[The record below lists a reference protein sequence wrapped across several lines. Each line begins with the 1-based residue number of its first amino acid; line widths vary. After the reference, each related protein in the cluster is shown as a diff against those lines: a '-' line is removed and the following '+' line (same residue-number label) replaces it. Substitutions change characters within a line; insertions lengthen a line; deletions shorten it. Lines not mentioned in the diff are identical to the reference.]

1 MFQSIQAKHR
11 RYHWT
16 WPGEKKKTESAGF
29 IGSSGKGKD
38 TWIILY
44 ALAKLKH
51 KDKTLINLLGTHAAR
66 QNLDQFRPQ
75 GIANLA
81 YSMGLL
87 GIRHRDLLH
96 AICGH
101 VNPRRLEDFSEQEV
115 SILTYGLALL
125 RWRDPGL
132 LSCICQH
139 VLANAPDFKP
149 RGLSSLFYSLSLLD
163 FREEN
168 FFNSICDHIQLRLSS
183 FNAQDISNTMYGLG
197 LLEISHPS
205 LLAAL
210 EEEMPG
216 RLDEFTGQGLGNV
229 VYSLGLLESESE
241 GLLRAIATHMP
252 TRFDDMTE
260 QNISNIV
267 WAMGNL
273 GFVDSKLCV
282 LLKGFFPMSSVKV
295 RILEGPRRYDPEI
308 ETATERHWQ
317 MLLREKPQL
326 FDGVVWCLRNF
337 AVQDGRGL
345 DGKNLLLDMQES
357 TYKYSVY
364 THHSAEGQLLEASR
378 RSGACGLMS
387 LTQTKDGLLVF
398 GRRSQYVGAFAGFY
412 HCVPA
417 GVVDVPD
424 LQHLIAK
431 ELEEEIGAD
440 WKFVEKCH
448 FMALLDTGNE
458 QGHKYEFVLSMK
470 LSLTAEEVYRRYQ
483 TASDKKEHENFL
495 FINPELMELAISSNV
510 PSVGLGDFL
519 TGHYQIT
526 DVARR
531 SLMLFQQEFSEDSTA
546 ITPQQMGV
554 HASRFVHDGARSGLV
569 VVQVLQ
575 GGLLS
580 IGTPDM
586 IQETLDFYRN
596 ASISSIS
603 SHVIRATRQAARTSN
618 LRGGEEAEVTTKP
631 IEMGQK
637 KESKAKSPRGTDQ
650 IDARSPMAD
659 RMKARLSR
667 THGVSARSPSTDG
680 IKARFPSDR
689 DIESMVR
696 EGLYIE
702 SHEKLKE
709 SILWATE
716 YENRSSKTV
725 EQAVEEY
732 KRRYQRE
739 PPASFGK
746 WVDYAL
752 ANKCEIDNYDMI
764 EPYFQVFRKNGG
776 ITKEMVRAAMRLQS
790 VGYYTI
796 NNNEIKDNGC
806 WTYEFLGII
815 LREFVHILSGTSFTF
830 VVNCFDEP
838 RFLYPSDLKG
848 NPLSEPFD
856 LAKAPDI
863 NKVIYDNANSIGK
876 EILRNCW
883 QIDRVRRNFNYHY
896 FLTHANRPLQTQLGV
911 IFSQATVP
919 GCTTDIPIPANYHWG
934 RRNATFADNATFDNK
949 LHGFVWRGSSTGGEI
964 QSRVIEWASHHRLR
978 FQRLFGSSNNADVGI
993 TAIIQASSA
1002 KDVNKY
1008 HPTVNRTSEE
1018 AQATHKFLM
1027 DIDGN
1032 SFSQRF
1038 MEFAKKYNSAIIKA
1052 TIFDEFALYTLRPW
1066 IDYVPIEFSYFNV
1079 DATVDWLEKHPQVP
1093 KRIAQH
1099 ANEMGE
1105 KRLRVEDI
1113 KCYWARVLLEYR
1125 SLWRG

>member
-1 MFQSIQAKHR
+1 MSLR
-11 RYHWT
+11 RW
-16 WPGEKKKTESAGF
+16 
-29 IGSSGKGKD
+29 
-38 TWIILY
+38 
-44 ALAKLKH
+44 
-51 KDKTLINLLGTHAAR
+51 
-66 QNLDQFRPQ
+66 
-75 GIANLA
+75 
-81 YSMGLL
+81 
-87 GIRHRDLLH
+87 
-96 AICGH
+96 
-101 VNPRRLEDFSEQEV
+101 
-115 SILTYGLALL
+115 
-125 RWRDPGL
+125 
-132 LSCICQH
+132 
-139 VLANAPDFKP
+139 
-149 RGLSSLFYSLSLLD
+149 
-163 FREEN
+163 
-168 FFNSICDHIQLRLSS
+168 
-183 FNAQDISNTMYGLG
+183 
-197 LLEISHPS
+197 
-205 LLAAL
+205 
-210 EEEMPG
+210 
-216 RLDEFTGQGLGNV
+216 
-229 VYSLGLLESESE
+229 
-241 GLLRAIATHMP
+241 
-252 TRFDDMTE
+252 
-260 QNISNIV
+260 
-267 WAMGNL
+267 
-273 GFVDSKLCV
+273 LCV
-282 LLKGFFPMSSVKV
+282 VVSVLFLL
-295 RILEGPRRYDPEI
+295 
-308 ETATERHWQ
+308 
-317 MLLREKPQL
+317 
-326 FDGVVWCLRNF
+326 
-337 AVQDGRGL
+337 
-345 DGKNLLLDMQES
+345 
-357 TYKYSVY
+357 
-364 THHSAEGQLLEASR
+364 
-378 RSGACGLMS
+378 
-387 LTQTKDGLLVF
+387 
-398 GRRSQYVGAFAGFY
+398 
-412 HCVPA
+412 
-417 GVVDVPD
+417 
-424 LQHLIAK
+424 
-431 ELEEEIGAD
+431 
-440 WKFVEKCH
+440 
-448 FMALLDTGNE
+448 
-458 QGHKYEFVLSMK
+458 
-470 LSLTAEEVYRRYQ
+470 
-483 TASDKKEHENFL
+483 
-495 FINPELMELAISSNV
+495 
-510 PSVGLGDFL
+510 
-519 TGHYQIT
+519 
-526 DVARR
+526 
-531 SLMLFQQEFSEDSTA
+531 
-546 ITPQQMGV
+546 
-554 HASRFVHDGARSGLV
+554 GLV

-650 IDARSPMAD
+650 INARSPMAD

-667 THGVSARSPSTDG
+667 THGVSARFRSTDG

-848 NPLSEPFD
+848 NRLSDPFD

-911 IFSQATVP
+911 IFSQATIP

-934 RRNATFADNATFDNK
+934 RRNAKFADNATFDNK

-1008 HPTVNRTSEE
+1008 HPTINRTSEE